1 MENALDN
8 TDSFSPNEYQ
18 LFLNQTEEF
27 LSSINSL
34 DSLSPELV
42 SKILE
47 LVFSQVN
54 KKEKLAFFFEL
65 IKLVRRKSK
74 QSVQSIDKIIKETIQ
89 KLPRNIIEDE
99 KRLND
104 ALFMKLLNTKL
115 ILLTDLDEIFSSLL
129 AKSNSINLQNIVIRL
144 MNSLIIE
151 QHVLNPQNLAVIQ
164 ILQNILESREN
175 VSKEL
180 PGFFEEL
187 KKEKISNFAST
198 NMSFPPS
205 KKEIPAHVD
214 VQTYINAVTYI
225 FGEYD
230 KQFYEIV
237 VEKFEKW
244 LLLSTESQITTYIHD
259 LESSFVSKL
268 DENFKKFF
276 VYMID
281 ICVNRAL
288 DSL

>member
-1 MENALDN
+1 MENSLDN
-8 TDSFSPNEYQ
+8 ADSFSPNEYQ
-18 LFLNQTEEF
+18 ILLNQTEEF
-27 LSSINSL
+27 LNSISSL

-74 QSVQSIDKIIKETIQ
+74 QSVQSIDKILKETIQ

-115 ILLTDLDEIFSSLL
+115 ILLTDLDEILSSLL
-129 AKSNSINLQNIVIRL
+129 AKSNSLNLQNTAIRL

-151 QHVLNPQNLAVIQ
+151 QHVLNPQNLALIQ

-187 KKEKISNFAST
+187 KKEKMSNFAST

-230 KQFYEIV
+230 KQFYEVV